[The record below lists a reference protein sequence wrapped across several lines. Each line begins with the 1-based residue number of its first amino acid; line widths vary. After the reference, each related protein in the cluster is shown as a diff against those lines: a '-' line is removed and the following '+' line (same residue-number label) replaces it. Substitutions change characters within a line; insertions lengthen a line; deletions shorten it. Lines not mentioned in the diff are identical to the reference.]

1 MATATLELRA
11 DSRQVRTATRDLR
24 SLERQGEGTERI
36 VNGIRNAFVALG
48 SAAVIG
54 QAIKTTADFS
64 QAVANLSAI
73 TGATGRDLQ
82 FYRDQA
88 AEIGRTTTLS
98 ASQAVEAYQLIA
110 SASPQLLSNAEALN
124 AVTREAVTLAEAT
137 GQDLP
142 TAAKALGSALNQFQL
157 DANRAGEVINILA
170 ASSQLGT
177 AQVGQVTEA
186 LRNAGP
192 AAQALNID
200 LAETVAGI
208 QALAAAGREGSD
220 AGTALRQVMLRLE
233 RTGDAAL
240 QPSVAGLTNALA
252 ELESRNLSNTELMKL
267 FGDEAFSAATAI
279 LGQRDTL
286 ERLNDT
292 LRGTETAYEQ
302 ASTRTDTFSGDL
314 KALQSAVEG
323 LQLEA
328 LSDNV
333 NGFARQALQAATGGV
348 NALTQE
354 VGFLDQAFQDSA
366 SSAEFIAKGIAI
378 IGDISRGLVQ
388 TYTAL
393 RIGFLEAQ
401 KAAFE
406 FGAALESEF
415 QDVARSAAESV
426 NEIIKAYNAL
436 PLSDIDLIAV
446 DAEERAGRYQTKI
459 NSLGIEISE
468 ARFQLNTLANEP
480 LPTDRVDEYFSS
492 FENGKQKVKEAYGN
506 ILNLKQIP
514 LEGDGNTSDMNQG
527 GEAQLP
533 QWLVDQL
540 DQEREYYDNSKAL
553 AQEAADFIIE
563 QEQRKKDQTVEL
575 ANARLRAEQ
584 SVQSQSLSLAQNV
597 FGSIAQT
604 VAEAKGKES
613 DAYKAAFLAQQAAAI
628 AMAYINTESAAVAA
642 IAPPPVGLGPVAG
655 APYAATVRGLG
666 YASIGVMAAQTFM
679 ELGGA
684 RRQGGQVI
692 GGQSYLVGEDGPEVV
707 NMGGN
712 GRVTPFNQLM
722 KEAGGAQSTP
732 NFKTEIY
739 NMANGVEVKSK
750 QPRWSNEDKAWVL
763 GVVVESLDQRR
774 DVFKGIERNTTA
786 TGKAR

>member
-24 SLERQGEGTERI
+24 NLERQGSGTENVI
-36 VNGIRNAFVALG
+36 NGIRNAFVALG

-54 QAIKTTADFS
+54 QAVRTTANFS
-64 QAVANLSAI
+64 QAVADLSAI

-177 AQVGQVTEA
+177 AQVAQVTEA

-208 QALAAAGREGSD
+208 QALAASGREGSD

-233 RTGDAAL
+233 RTGDQAL
-240 QPSVAGLTNALA
+240 QPSVVGLTSALG
-252 ELESRNLSNTELMKL
+252 ELASRNLSNTELMKL

-286 ERLNDT
+286 ERLNVT

-302 ASTRTDTFSGDL
+302 AATRTDTFSGDL

-323 LQLEA
+323 LQLQA

-366 SSAEFIAKGIAI
+366 ASAEFIAKGIAV

-388 TYTAL
+388 TYTVL
-393 RIGFLEAQ
+393 KLGFLEAQ

-436 PLSDIDLIAV
+436 PLSDIDLIPV

-480 LPTDRVDEYFSS
+480 LPTDKVDEYFSS
-492 FENGKQKVKEAYGN
+492 FENGKQKVKEASDN
-506 ILNLKQIP
+506 ILKLKQIP
-514 LEGDGNTSDMNQG
+514 LNGDGNTPDMNQG
-527 GEAQLP
+527 GESQLP

-553 AQEAADFIIE
+553 AEDAANFVAEQEARKTQARIAALNSASSLFGSLSDIVSKTSGE
-563 QEQRKKDQTVEL
+563 QSDAFQALFALSKGFAV
-575 ANARLRAEQ
+575 ANASLNLYSAI
-584 SVQSQSLSLAQNV
+584 SQALADPTALTP
-597 FGSIAQT
+597 AQKF
-604 VAEAKGKES
+604 AN
-613 DAYKAAFLAQQAAAI
+613 YAAI
-628 AMAYINTESAAVAA
+628 ASAAG
-642 IAPPPVGLGPVAG
+642 GLVS
-655 APYAATVRGLG
+655 
-666 YASIGVMAAQTFM
+666 SIQGISFD
-679 ELGGA
+679 GA

-692 GGQSYLVGEDGPEVV
+692 GGNQYLVGEDGPEVV
-707 NMGGN
+707 SMGGN